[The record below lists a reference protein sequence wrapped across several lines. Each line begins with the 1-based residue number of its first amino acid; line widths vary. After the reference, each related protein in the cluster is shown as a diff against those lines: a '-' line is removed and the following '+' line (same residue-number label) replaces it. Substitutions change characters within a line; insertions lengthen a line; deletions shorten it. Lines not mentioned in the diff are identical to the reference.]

1 LNEFIGTRPIR
12 FSLTTQST
20 GDIWAGDLQ
29 LFQKSNADFPNAID
43 FADST
48 KRVVTMTAYRFVHAA
63 DVHLDS
69 PLRSLA
75 LRDPRLA
82 EFVGNAS
89 RLVFSRIVDLC
100 LDEQVNALLLAG
112 DLYDGEQ
119 TSMKTARFLAEQLRR
134 LDAADIKVFVI
145 RGNHDALSKITK
157 ELVLP
162 ENVHLF
168 GGRAET
174 IEVSR
179 DRGEKPIAIH
189 GLSFA
194 RPHAPESL
202 LAKYRPPVSDA
213 INIGLMHTS
222 LDGSSLHDVY
232 APCSTADLLAS
243 GFRYWA
249 LGHIHKRSTAEGSC
263 AVVMPGI
270 PQGRDVGEQ
279 GPKSVTLASV
289 LDDGSITMEERIVS
303 LAQFERVAVDASG
316 VASWPD
322 LADRL
327 ERALGAAAA
336 GSASDHLVAR
346 LAVAGTTSMAWTI
359 RRDADLLRAEAEA
372 RAEAIGNVWI
382 EKIDNECRR
391 PIVVSVE
398 SADPVE
404 ALRRTM
410 SDEIVGSKAFRT
422 EADSIVND
430 LLAQLPPECRRSLA
444 PDDTGLDLLIGRLAS
459 EGSEEVLARLAA
471 GSAQETH

>member
-1 LNEFIGTRPIR
+1 
-12 FSLTTQST
+12 
-20 GDIWAGDLQ
+20 
-29 LFQKSNADFPNAID
+29 
-43 FADST
+43 
-48 KRVVTMTAYRFVHAA
+48 MTAYRFVHAA

-82 EFVGNAS
+82 EFVGDAS
-89 RLVFSRIVDLC
+89 RKVFSRIVDLC
-100 LDEQVNALLLAG
+100 LDEQVDALLLAG

-119 TSMKTARFLAEQLRR
+119 TSMKTARFLAEQLNR
-134 LDAADIKVFVI
+134 LNTANITVFVI

-168 GGRAET
+168 GGRADLVE
-174 IEVSR
+174 IPR
-179 DRGEKPIAIH
+179 IRGERPIAVH

-194 RPHAPESL
+194 KPQAPECL
-202 LAKYRPPVSDA
+202 LSKYKPPVAGA

-222 LDGSSLHDVY
+222 LDGSPPHDVY

-249 LGHIHKRSTAEGSC
+249 LGHIHKRSLTKGPC

-270 PQGRDVGEQ
+270 PQGRDVGEH
-279 GPKSVTLASV
+279 GPKSVTLTSV
-289 LDDGSITMEERIVS
+289 MDDGTVAVEERIVS

-316 VASWPD
+316 VASWSD
-322 LADRL
+322 LAGRL
-327 ERALGAAAA
+327 ERAIGDAASR
-336 GSASDHLVAR
+336 SASDHLVAR
-346 LAVAGTTSMAWTI
+346 LAVSGATPLAWNI
-359 RRDADLLRAEAEA
+359 RRDADLLRTEAEA

-382 EKIDNECRR
+382 EKIDTDCRR
-391 PIVVSVE
+391 PVANSAG

-410 SDEIVGSKAFRT
+410 NDEIVGSVAFRT
-422 EADSIVND
+422 EADEIVNE
-430 LLAQLPPECRRSLA
+430 LLGQLPPECRRSLA
-444 PDDTGLDLLIGRLAS
+444 PDDTGLDLLVGRLAS

-471 GSAQETH
+471 GSTQEAR